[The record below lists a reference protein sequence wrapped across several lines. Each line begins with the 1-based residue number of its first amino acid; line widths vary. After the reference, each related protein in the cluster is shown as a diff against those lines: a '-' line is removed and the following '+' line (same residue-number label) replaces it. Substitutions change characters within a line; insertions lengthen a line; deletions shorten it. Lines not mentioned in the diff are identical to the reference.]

1 MTGDVCR
8 AERICVIVTCGLGS
22 RVLKTARKLGA
33 QGGTILLGKGT
44 ARGRLVDFLGLSD
57 VKKEIVH
64 MVASRETARRAL
76 EALDEEFS
84 FAKPNHGIAF
94 TTRVV
99 ALAGSRSCRDLGE
112 AEERG
117 EERIMFHAITTIVE
131 KGNAEL
137 VIDAATKA
145 GAKGG
150 TIINARGSGIHE
162 TKKLFNMDIEP
173 EKEMVLILVEVEK
186 TDAIV
191 EAIRAGAGLDEP
203 GRGILFVQEVGQA
216 YGIVR

>member
-1 MTGDVCR
+1 
-8 AERICVIVTCGLGS
+8 
-22 RVLKTARKLGA
+22 
-33 QGGTILLGKGT
+33 
-44 ARGRLVDFLGLSD
+44 
-57 VKKEIVH
+57 
-64 MVASRETARRAL
+64 
-76 EALDEEFS
+76 
-84 FAKPNHGIAF
+84 
-94 TTRVV
+94 
-99 ALAGSRSCRDLGE
+99 
-112 AEERG
+112 
-117 EERIMFHAITTIVE
+117 MFHAITTIVE